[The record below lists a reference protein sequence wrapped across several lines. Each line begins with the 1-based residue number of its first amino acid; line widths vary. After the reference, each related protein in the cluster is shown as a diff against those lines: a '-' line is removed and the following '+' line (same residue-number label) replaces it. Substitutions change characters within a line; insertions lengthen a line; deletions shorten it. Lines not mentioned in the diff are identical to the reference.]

1 MMQFGVTDYF
11 CAALGGRAFLSIGSR
26 RLAIVP
32 NHNDNPKELGDL
44 TNLH

>member
-1 MMQFGVTDYF
+1 MQFGVTDYF
-11 CAALGGRAFLSIGSR
+11 CAALGGLSIGSR

-32 NHNDNPKELGDL
+32 NHNDNPKELGDS